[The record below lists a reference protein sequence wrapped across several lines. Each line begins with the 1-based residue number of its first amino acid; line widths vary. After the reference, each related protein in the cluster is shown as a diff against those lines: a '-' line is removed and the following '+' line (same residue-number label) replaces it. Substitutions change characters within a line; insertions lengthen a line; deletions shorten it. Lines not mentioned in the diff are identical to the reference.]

1 MCIKK
6 PVMLKARL
14 PGHATDLA
22 LAGRP
27 EKITGSTADI
37 MNRLHRIA
45 SIAIGLL
52 VSTGATALD
61 LNVVGLFPNKAVVQI
76 EGGALQTLSVG
87 QKTRDDIILLS
98 VDRDGATF
106 SVQGRRVALAIGP
119 ARRQASPAAA
129 TQTNLATATSTIPAA
144 TANYAVVRTNERG
157 DLVANGE
164 VNGMP
169 VRFAVD
175 TGATF
180 ITLPAGEATRLGLD
194 YLRGQKVVMET
205 ANGNVLAYRLKLETV
220 RVGDMAVNNVDA
232 VVTEGNSLPIALLGM
247 SFLNRTD
254 MKREGTILTLTK
266 RN

>member
-1 MCIKK
+1 
-6 PVMLKARL
+6 
-14 PGHATDLA
+14 
-22 LAGRP
+22 
-27 EKITGSTADI
+27 

-61 LNVVGLFPNKAVVQI
+61 VNVVGLFPNKAVVQI

-87 QKTRDDIILLS
+87 QKTRDNIILLS

-106 SVQGRRVALAIGP
+106 DVQGRRVALAIGP
-119 ARRQASPAAA
+119 ARRQTSPAAA
-129 TQTNLATATSTIPAA
+129 AQTSPAA
-144 TANYAVVRTNERG
+144 ANYAVVPTNDRG
-157 DLVANGE
+157 DLVADGE

-180 ITLPAGEATRLGLD
+180 ITLPAREASRLGLD
-194 YLRGQKVVMET
+194 YHNGQKLVMET
-205 ANGNVLAYRLKLETV
+205 ANGNVFAYRLKLDTV
-220 RVGDMAVNNVDA
+220 RVGGVAVHNVDA
-232 VVTEGNSLPIALLGM
+232 VILEGNSLPIALLGM

-254 MKREGTILTLTK
+254 MRREGTSLTLTQ
-266 RN
+266 RY

>member
-1 MCIKK
+1 
-6 PVMLKARL
+6 
-14 PGHATDLA
+14 
-22 LAGRP
+22 
-27 EKITGSTADI
+27 

-61 LNVVGLFPNKAVVQI
+61 VNVVGLFPNKAVVQI

-87 QKTRDDIILLS
+87 QKTRDNIILLS

-106 SVQGRRVALAIGP
+106 DVQGRRVALTIGP
-119 ARRQASPAAA
+119 ARRQTSPAAA
-129 TQTNLATATSTIPAA
+129 AQTSPAA
-144 TANYAVVRTNERG
+144 AANYAVVPTNDRG
-157 DLVANGE
+157 DLVADGE

-180 ITLPAGEATRLGLD
+180 ITLPAREASRLGLD
-194 YLRGQKVVMET
+194 YHNGQKLVMET
-205 ANGNVLAYRLKLETV
+205 ANGNVFAYRLKLDTV
-220 RVGDMAVNNVDA
+220 RVGGVAVHNVDA

-254 MKREGTILTLTK
+254 MKREGTTLTLTK
-266 RN
+266 RY

>member
-1 MCIKK
+1 
-6 PVMLKARL
+6 
-14 PGHATDLA
+14 
-22 LAGRP
+22 
-27 EKITGSTADI
+27 
-37 MNRLHRIA
+37 MNPRHRIA

-61 LNVVGLFPNKAVVQI
+61 VNVVGLFPNKAVVQI

-87 QKTRDDIILLS
+87 QKTRDGIVLLS
-98 VDRDGATF
+98 VDRDGAMF
-106 SVQGRRVALAIGP
+106 DIQGRRVALAMGP
-119 ARRQASPAAA
+119 ARRQTSPAAVAQTSPAAA
-129 TQTNLATATSTIPAA
+129 
-144 TANYAVVRTNERG
+144 ANYAVVPTNERG
-157 DLVANGE
+157 DLVADGE

-180 ITLPAGEATRLGLD
+180 ITLPAREASRLGLD
-194 YLRGQKVVMET
+194 YQNGQKTVMET
-205 ANGNVLAYRLKLETV
+205 ANGNVFAYRLKLDTV
-220 RVGDMAVNNVDA
+220 RVGGVAVHNVDA
-232 VVTEGNSLPIALLGM
+232 VITEGNSLPIALLGM

>member
-1 MCIKK
+1 
-6 PVMLKARL
+6 
-14 PGHATDLA
+14 
-22 LAGRP
+22 
-27 EKITGSTADI
+27 

-61 LNVVGLFPNKAVVQI
+61 VNVVGLFPNKAVVQI

-87 QKTRDDIILLS
+87 QKTRDNIILLS

-106 SVQGRRVALAIGP
+106 DVQGRRVALALGP
-119 ARRQASPAAA
+119 ARRQTSPAAA
-129 TQTNLATATSTIPAA
+129 AQTSLAAA
-144 TANYAVVRTNERG
+144 ANYAVVPTNDRG
-157 DLVANGE
+157 DLVADGE

-180 ITLPAGEATRLGLD
+180 ITLPAREASRLGLD
-194 YLRGQKVVMET
+194 YHNGQKIVMET
-205 ANGNVLAYRLKLETV
+205 ANGNVSAYRLKLDTV
-220 RVGDMAVNNVDA
+220 RVGGVAVHNVDA
-232 VVTEGNSLPIALLGM
+232 VITEGNSLPIALLGL

-254 MKREGTILTLTK
+254 MKREGTTLTLTK
-266 RN
+266 RY